1 MNNIYNRITV
11 LIVEYSQTLKPIDP
25 PKPGRAAMNPEK
37 SRIRFR
43 LQKKLGDDRVAELV
57 TKRQKERLASQ

>member
-11 LIVEYSQTLKPIDP
+11 LIVEYSQTLEPIDP
-25 PKPGRAAMNPEK
+25 PKPGRAAIDPK
-37 SRIRFR
+37 KARIRFR
-43 LQKKLGDDRVAELV
+43 LQKKLGDDRVAALV